1 VKKVNCP
8 FFAMRAHRFICK
20 SFLPSNMEEQ
30 NPMKSVKNKMYFRE
44 LSQLPLE
51 QLKLYRSFIDIL
63 IAEGEE

>member
-8 FFAMRAHRFICK
+8 FFAMRAHRLICK
-20 SFLPSNMEEQ
+20 SFLASNMEEQ
-30 NPMKSVKNKMYFRE
+30 NPMYFRE

-63 IAEGEE
+63 IAEEEK